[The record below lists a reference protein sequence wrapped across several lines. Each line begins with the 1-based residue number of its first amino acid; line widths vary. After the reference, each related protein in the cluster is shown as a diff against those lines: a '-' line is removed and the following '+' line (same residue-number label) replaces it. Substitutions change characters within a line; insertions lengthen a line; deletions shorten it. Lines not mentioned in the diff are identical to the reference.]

1 MNNNFKVDKGC
12 TIREAMECIN
22 NSGRRVAFLID
33 QQNKFFGLITDGD
46 IRRAL
51 LTGNKFDDSAI
62 KIANLNPL
70 TVKNDVSKEDCLK
83 LMSDKKIYELPVVDE
98 KGELKNVIF
107 LSDLQ
112 NISLSKP
119 DITKR
124 ELDAIA
130 EVLSSSVL
138 SIGPKVKEFEKKIAE
153 YIGVKHAIAVNSGT
167 SALHLCVRSLD
178 IRDGDEIITTP
189 FSFIASANCALFER
203 AKPVFVDINPDTL
216 CIDPLKIEEKITS
229 KTKAILP
236 VHVFGHSCDMDAIL
250 EIAKK
255 YKLAVIEDAC
265 EALGTKY
272 NGKRVG
278 SFGDCGVFAFYP
290 NKQITTSEGGVIV
303 TDNDKIAELCRS
315 MRNQG
320 RTEGEGWLSHKR
332 LGFNY
337 RLGELS
343 AALGA
348 VQMDRIEEI
357 LGKRE
362 EVAQMYNNNL
372 KNIDGIIVPYIALD
386 IKMSWFV
393 YVIRL
398 NNKLFSQTTRDKI
411 IEKLSERGMGCKNY
425 FPPIH
430 LEPFYKEM
438 FGYKEGDFPITEAIS
453 KSTIALPF
461 YNNLKEK
468 EVAYIC
474 DNLGQIM
481 EKIKDND

>member
-1 MNNNFKVDKGC
+1 
-12 TIREAMECIN
+12 MECIN

-33 QQNKFFGLITDGD
+33 NENKFAGLITDGD

-51 LTGNKFDDSAI
+51 LAGNELDDPAI
-62 KIANLNPL
+62 KVANLSPI
-70 TVKNDVSKEDCLK
+70 TIKDDVSKEDCLK

-98 KGELKNVIF
+98 KGGLKNVIF
-107 LSDLQ
+107 LSDIK
-112 NISLSKP
+112 NVSLSKP
-119 DITKR
+119 DITKK

-130 EVLSSSVL
+130 EVLSSSIL

-153 YIGVKHAIAVNSGT
+153 YVGAKHAIAVNSGT
-167 SALHLCVRSLD
+167 SALHLCVRSLG
-178 IRDGDEIITTP
+178 IKDGDEIITTP

-203 AKPVFVDINPDTL
+203 AKPVFVDINSDTL
-216 CIDPLKIEEKITS
+216 CIDASKIEEKITS

-236 VHVFGHSCDMDAIL
+236 VHIFGHPCNMDVIL
-250 EIAKK
+250 GIAKK
-255 YKLAVIEDAC
+255 HKLTVIEDAC
-265 EALGTKY
+265 EALGAEY
-272 NGKRVG
+272 NGKKVG
-278 SFGDCGVFAFYP
+278 SLGDCGVFAFYP

-303 TDNDKIAELCRS
+303 TNDDNIAELCRS

-337 RLGELS
+337 RLGELN

-362 EVAQMYNNNL
+362 KVARMYNENL
-372 KNIDGIIVPYIALD
+372 KNVKGILTPYVD
-386 IKMSWFV
+386 SGIKMSWFV

-398 NNKLFSQTTRDKI
+398 DSKLFSQTDRDKI
-411 IEKLSERGMGCKNY
+411 IEKLSERGIGCKNY

-438 FGYKEGDFPITEAIS
+438 FGYKEGDFPVVEATS

-461 YNNLKEK
+461 YNNLEEK
-468 EVAYIC
+468 EVSYIC
-474 DNLGQIM
+474 DNLKQIL
-481 EKIKDND
+481 EKIINND